1 MRVKVP
7 QNELIK
13 LSCISNNTTKEDMHT
28 YVKALFV
35 FLVATTCLCSFAEN
49 RYSYN
54 ASIQCGSH
62 NSLTNNEYFYALTDM
77 EAKNEV
83 MRILNNNTSY
93 RGRGCK
99 LIELTSN
106 KPQSQQTQSK
116 TYEVRIQCGNSSSGS
131 TQYFSA
137 DSDLEAEN
145 EARRILNNI
154 TAFRGKNCQV
164 TEMNSR

>member
-1 MRVKVP
+1 MPSIFKSLF
-7 QNELIK
+7 LIFVVLFK
-13 LSCISNNTTKEDMHT
+13 TS
-28 YVKALFV
+28 AL
-35 FLVATTCLCSFAEN
+35 ADN

-54 ASIQCGSH
+54 ARIQCGNN
-62 NSLTNNEYFYALTDM
+62 NSVTNNEYLYASTDM

-83 MRILNNNTSY
+83 MRILNSNTSY

-99 LIELTSN
+99 LIDLTSN
-106 KPQSQQTQSK
+106 KPQPQKTQSK
-116 TYEVRIQCGNSSSGS
+116 SYEVRIQCGNSSSGS

-145 EARRILNNI
+145 EARRILNNN

-164 TEMNSR
+164 TEINSR

>member
-1 MRVKVP
+1 MPSFLKSHL
-7 QNELIK
+7 LIFIV
-13 LSCISNNTTKEDMHT
+13 LYQTS
-28 YVKALFV
+28 AL
-35 FLVATTCLCSFAEN
+35 ADN

-54 ASIQCGSH
+54 ARIQCGNN
-62 NSLTNNEYFYALTDM
+62 NSVANNEYFYASTDM

-83 MRILNNNTSY
+83 MRILNSNTSY

-106 KPQSQQTQSK
+106 KPQSQRVQSK
-116 TYEVRIQCGNSSSGS
+116 SYEVRIQCGSNSSSGS

-145 EARRILNNI
+145 EARRILNNN

-164 TEMNSR
+164 TEINSR

>member
-1 MRVKVP
+1 
-7 QNELIK
+7 
-13 LSCISNNTTKEDMHT
+13 
-28 YVKALFV
+28 
-35 FLVATTCLCSFAEN
+35 
-49 RYSYN
+49 
-54 ASIQCGSH
+54 
-62 NSLTNNEYFYALTDM
+62 M

-83 MRILNNNTSY
+83 MRILNSNTSY

-106 KPQSQQTQSK
+106 KPQPQRVQSK
-116 TYEVRIQCGNSSSGS
+116 SYEVRIQCGSNSSSGS

-145 EARRILNNI
+145 EARRILNNN

-164 TEMNSR
+164 TDINSR

>member
-1 MRVKVP
+1 M
-7 QNELIK
+7 QTLIK
-13 LSCISNNTTKEDMHT
+13 VLL
-28 YVKALFV
+28 ALI
-35 FLVATTCLCSFAEN
+35 VATTCLSSFAEN

-54 ASIQCGSH
+54 ARIQCGSN
-62 NSLTNNEYFYALTDM
+62 NSVTNNEYFYASTDM

-83 MRILNNNTSY
+83 LRILNSNTSY

-99 LIELTSN
+99 LINLTSN
-106 KPQSQQTQSK
+106 KPQPQKNQSK
-116 TYEVRIQCGNSSSGS
+116 SYEVRIQCGNSSSGS

-145 EARRILNNI
+145 EARRILNNN